1 MRQHE
6 AARPHPWQPD
16 LPEDFI
22 AARLRE
28 VVAFR
33 LDISRVEG
41 KFKLSQNRPAAD
53 RENATAAFESSSDQ
67 ALGDLGRAMRALPG
81 LPD

>member
-1 MRQHE
+1 M
-6 AARPHPWQPD
+6 
-16 LPEDFI
+16 
-22 AARLRE
+22 
-28 VVAFR
+28 VAFR

-53 RENATAAFESSSDQ
+53 RENVTAAFESSSDQ
-67 ALGDLGRAMRALPG
+67 ALLDLARAMRASPG